1 MLAIFLSCIAL
12 GNAQS
17 QAPGCPQITCV
28 MFCANGIKKDAN
40 GCNTCSCA
48 TTPGQGVAMMDCS
61 QAPGWGWC
69 PAYSQCVNPAVH
81 PCPGGVT
88 STPSVGSG
96 GSVGV
101 LPNPSVHTTT
111 AAVGSHV
118 GVSLPADL
126 PQQLSASQV
135 DIHGCPSNY
144 PWCASTQSC
153 SIPSLCEMPLFKEQL
168 PRLDL
173 LNRASALLN
182 RASALLNRASCLRAL
197 ARRSLP
203 RRPCRSHR
211 RAAKRRASRA
221 VCIPDATGTRVASAY
236 LFAGPMEPASRW
248 ARHAPPLPKQRR
260 PRKHGTLDL
269 WQAC

>member
-17 QAPGCPQITCV
+17 QAPGCPQVTCV

-48 TTPGQGVAMMDCS
+48 GTPGQGIATMDCS
-61 QAPGWGWC
+61 TVPGWGWC

-81 PCPGGVT
+81 PCPGGIT
-88 STPSVGSG
+88 STPGVGSG
-96 GSVGV
+96 GAVGV

-126 PQQLSASQV
+126 PAQLSASQV

-144 PWCASTQSC
+144 PWCANTQSC
-153 SIPSLCEMPLFKEQL
+153 SLPSLCGDATVQ
-168 PRLDL
+168 
-173 LNRASALLN
+173 
-182 RASALLNRASCLRAL
+182 
-197 ARRSLP
+197 
-203 RRPCRSHR
+203 
-211 RAAKRRASRA
+211 RAATAGFVAPAQPSVSVSFGVSSIPATSSMTVPATASMKSSSSTCSKKSCKSCRAHSGCYWHTSGQCLSFCR
-221 VCIPDATGTRVASAY
+221 PDGTCLTVGQTCPAT
-236 LFAGPMEPASRW
+236 
-248 ARHAPPLPKQRR
+248 PKT
-260 PRKHGTLDL
+260 KKNS
-269 WQAC
+269 

>member
-153 SIPSLCEMPLFKEQL
+153 SIPSLCG
-168 PRLDL
+168 D
-173 LNRASALLN
+173 ASVQ
-182 RASALLNRASCLRAL
+182 
-197 ARRSLP
+197 
-203 RRPCRSHR
+203 
-211 RAAKRRASRA
+211 RA
-221 VCIPDATGTRVASAY
+221 VAT
-236 LFAGPMEPASRW
+236 AGPAQPSFSPAQPSFSPAQPSFVSASFGASVPATTSMPKSSTCSKKTCKSCRAHSGCYW
-248 ARHAPPLPKQRR
+248 HTSGQCLPFCR
-260 PRKHGTLDL
+260 PDGTCLTVG
-269 WQAC
+269 QTCPATPKTKKTS